1 MALLQI
7 PLDARE
13 PEERFLTLSSM
24 SPYLNESIKK
34 EFPALHQGSSE
45 LGNFHPQCVATMQ
58 VNPCRAEE
66 DNTSDRKP
74 KLSKLGNIC
83 EIP

>member
-24 SPYLNESIKK
+24 SLYLNESIKK

-45 LGNFHPQCVATMQ
+45 LGNFHPQCVATM
-58 VNPCRAEE
+58 
-66 DNTSDRKP
+66 
-74 KLSKLGNIC
+74 
-83 EIP
+83 